1 MNNTIYLDE
10 LYHHGVKGMKW
21 GVRRYQN
28 KDGSRISSSKN
39 QYKQVTDKAIDL
51 AYQYRLSY
59 HHTNNE
65 SETEKLAKQFYDY
78 VRSKK
83 FESLVSKKYSDAYDK
98 YLEKHGKEETE
109 SLVGSKKEFVNSSV
123 ENAIEMIYERA
134 DNNAF
139 YESGSKDR
147 SAF

>member
-1 MNNTIYLDE
+1 MINNEI
-10 LYHHGVKGMKW
+10 YHHGVKGMKW

-28 KDGSRISSSKN
+28 KDGSRISSDKN

-65 SETEKLAKQFYDY
+65 AETKKLAKQFDDY
-78 VRSKK
+78 VSSKK
-83 FESLVSKKYSDAYDK
+83 FESLVSKEYSDAYDE
-98 YLEKHGKEETE
+98 YLEKYGKEEIE
-109 SLVGSKKEFVNSSV
+109 SMLGSKKEFMNSSV
-123 ENAIEMIYERA
+123 ENAIEHIYERA

-139 YESGSKDR
+139 YKTGSKNR